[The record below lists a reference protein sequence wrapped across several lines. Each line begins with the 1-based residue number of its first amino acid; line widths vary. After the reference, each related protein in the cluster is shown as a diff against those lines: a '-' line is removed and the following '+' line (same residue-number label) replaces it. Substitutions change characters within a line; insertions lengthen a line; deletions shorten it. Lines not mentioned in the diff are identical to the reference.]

1 MVVFC
6 LVRSIIFNIPR
17 SLSPADKSSIPPFLA
32 ILVLGDTRIH
42 ISSSYHGNVTSYVKA
57 SINKHFGSRTLWKSQ
72 ILIQIITMSDLGK
85 SLITYSLE
93 AM

>member
-17 SLSPADKSSIPPFLA
+17 SLSPADKSSISLFLA

-42 ISSSYHGNVTSYVKA
+42 ISSLYHGNVTSYVKA

-72 ILIQIITMSDLGK
+72 ILIQIIAMSDLGK